1 MLGIFKKIYT
11 FKGVLNYMDNKEILS
26 CNPPKKLLQVPVIV
40 GWGEKQ
46 ELVVKVSTVS
56 PPSPPVFR
64 IEGIDKKVVITNL
77 LIVPPTC
84 KTGDKW
90 LGKVILDGYIDK
102 NVNYKTITDYTCDA
116 VNGPLYQF
124 TTRIDFATFV
134 DVVADEQ
141 FCENDNAE
149 ILEAYVEGEKEEL
162 LDPNPLAEGA
172 PDWAV
177 TYNKLLEKIIVKIKL
192 KITKIE
198 HVTVTAEPYN

>member
-1 MLGIFKKIYT
+1 
-11 FKGVLNYMDNKEILS
+11 MDNEEIDS
-26 CNPPKKLLQVPVIV
+26 YKPPKPRKKVLQVPVIV

-64 IEGIDKKVVITNL
+64 IKDIDKTVEITNV

-90 LGKVILDGYIDK
+90 HGKVILDGFIDK
-102 NVNYKTITDYTCDA
+102 NVNYKTITDYEPDA
-116 VNGPLYQF
+116 VNGPLYHF
-124 TTRIDFATFV
+124 TTRIEFATFV
-134 DVVADEQ
+134 DVVADEP
-141 FCENDNAE
+141 FSEDDNAE

-162 LDPNPLAEGA
+162 LDPNPLADGA

-177 TYNKLLEKIIVKIKL
+177 TYNRLLEKIIVKIKL

-198 HVTVTAEPYN
+198 HVPVAVDP